1 MILYLTTLVVFLVID
16 VIGITILIRPV
27 FERHVG
33 DLLADPFR
41 LLPAILFYMGYI
53 AGVVYFV
60 SVPAERLGQAA
71 LNGALLGIL
80 CYATYEFTNYATL
93 RDWSPQQVII
103 DTLWGGVLT
112 GLSAWAGLAITRAI
126 G

>member
-60 SVPAERLGQAA
+60 SAPAERLGQAA

-103 DTLWGGVLT
+103 DTLWGGALT